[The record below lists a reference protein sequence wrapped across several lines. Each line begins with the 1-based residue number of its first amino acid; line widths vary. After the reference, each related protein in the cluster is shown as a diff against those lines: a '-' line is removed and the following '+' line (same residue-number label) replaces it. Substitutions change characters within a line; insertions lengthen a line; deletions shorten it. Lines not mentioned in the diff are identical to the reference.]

1 MALPEGRTGLAMP
14 KSWRDW
20 AIALAV
26 VAAVGGLLVAVYQTR
41 VERGEADCRSK
52 CAAAGESYQ
61 YTGPGRRSVESCTCL
76 KTR

>member
-1 MALPEGRTGLAMP
+1 MP

-20 AIALAV
+20 SIALAV
-26 VAAVGGLLVAVYQTR
+26 VAAVAGLLFAVFQER
-41 VERGEADCRSK
+41 VEQGEADCRSK

-61 YTGPGRRSVESCTCL
+61 YTGPGRRRTESCTCL